1 MMAGFETVDDVK
13 QLNGLALAYIGD
25 AVYEVY
31 VRRHLLAG
39 GRMRPHE
46 LHRRAVRYVSAR
58 AQAKVILALLDEGVL
73 TEEEKDIVRRG
84 RNAKSGTIPKNTDV
98 QTYRHSTAFEALIGY
113 HFLGNNEKRVDE
125 LIGRSFAIIERE
137 ERALE

>member
-1 MMAGFETVDDVK
+1 MMPFETVENAG

-31 VRRHLLAG
+31 VRRHLLAAG
-39 GRMRPHE
+39 NVRPYE

-58 AQAKVILALLDEGVL
+58 AQAKVIFALLDEGVL
-73 TEEEKDIVRRG
+73 TDEEKEIVRRG

-113 HFLGNNEKRVDE
+113 HFLVNNEARIIE
-125 LIGRSFAIIERE
+125 LISRSFAIIERE

>member
-1 MMAGFETVDDVK
+1 MAQFEIIHDVK

-31 VRRHLLAG
+31 VRRHLLATG
-39 GRMRPHE
+39 NVRPHE
-46 LHRRAVRYVSAR
+46 LHRRAIRYVSAR
-58 AQAKVILALLDEGVL
+58 AQAKVILALLDEDAL
-73 TEEEKDIVRRG
+73 TDEEKAIVRRG
-84 RNAKSGTIPKNTDV
+84 RNAKSGTTPKNTDV

-113 HFLGNNEKRVDE
+113 HFLRNDEKRVDE
-125 LIGRSFAIIERE
+125 LISRSFAIIERE

>member
-1 MMAGFETVDDVK
+1 MMPFETVENAG

-31 VRRHLLAG
+31 VRRHLLAAG
-39 GRMRPHE
+39 NVRPHE

-58 AQAKVILALLDEGVL
+58 AQAKVIFALLDEGVL
-73 TEEEKDIVRRG
+73 TDEEKEIVRRG

-113 HFLGNNEKRVDE
+113 HFLVNNEARIME
-125 LIGRSFAIIERE
+125 LISRSFAIIERE

>member
-1 MMAGFETVDDVK
+1 MMPFETVENAG

-31 VRRHLLAG
+31 VRRHLLVAG
-39 GRMRPHE
+39 NVRPHE

-58 AQAKVILALLDEGVL
+58 AQAKVIFALLDEGVL
-73 TEEEKDIVRRG
+73 TDEEKEIVRRG

-113 HFLGNNEKRVDE
+113 HFLVNNEARIME
-125 LIGRSFAIIERE
+125 LISRSFAIIERE